1 MGTVPEIT
9 ILHRFLEIFLGI
21 FKTSLTDSAAPGKL
35 GIRGSFTSGIDEKLS
50 MVRVLTALSL
60 GLICSINAQ
69 AALLAKYSFK
79 DDLAA
84 DAGSV
89 APGVTAGAFTSLA
102 PGSITQSA
110 GRARFTATSSASFVN
125 QATVQISEPASGIRI
140 NQIKFDLARLT
151 TAGVGNGT
159 LLITNNING
168 ETFSVTSTGT
178 SFSTQTWNL
187 SPGFSSTSPIIFT
200 LSQKWDG
207 LGGPTFTQT
216 NLRIDNFEI
225 NGAKVPEPAS
235 MAVFGVLGLAGIAYR
250 RRLKANA

>member
-1 MGTVPEIT
+1 MI
-9 ILHRFLEIFLGI
+9 
-21 FKTSLTDSAAPGKL
+21 
-35 GIRGSFTSGIDEKLS
+35 
-50 MVRVLTALSL
+50 RVLAALSL

-69 AALLAKYSFK
+69 AALLAKYSFTSN
-79 DDLAA
+79 LAA

-102 PGSITQSA
+102 PGSVSNA
-110 GRARFTATSSASFVN
+110 SGRARFDVTSSTASFVN
-125 QATVQISEPASGIRI
+125 QATVQISEPVFGIYI
-140 NQIKFDLARLT
+140 NQIKFDLSRVG
-151 TAGVGNGT
+151 TAAIGNGT

-168 ETFSVTSTGT
+168 ETFSVASTSS
-178 SFSTQTWNL
+178 SFISQTWNL

-207 LGGPTFTQT
+207 VGGPTITGT
-216 NLRIDNFEI
+216 TLRIDNFEI